1 MSIEDVVL
9 IATVRDEI
17 RTSRQ
22 KKSPRDTAWIRS
34 LIEAAQVRMVDH
46 VASGDFTT
54 DVTPVISENEAA
66 EEEQPPMEPVTSKV
80 NNFDST
86 KEVKVPRTVGMHGGD
101 EHSVSLWV

>member
-17 RTSRQ
+17 RTSWQ
-22 KKSPRDTAWIRS
+22 KKSSRDTAWIRS

-54 DVTPVISENEAA
+54 DVNPLISENEAA
-66 EEEQPPMEPVTSKV
+66 EKEPPMEPVTSKA

-86 KEVKVPRTVGMHGGD
+86 KEVKVPKTVGMHGGD

>member
-22 KKSPRDTAWIRS
+22 KKSSRDTAWIRS

-46 VASGDFTT
+46 VASDDFTT
-54 DVTPVISENEAA
+54 DVIPLIPENEAA
-66 EEEQPPMEPVTSKV
+66 EKEPPMEPVTSKV

-86 KEVKVPRTVGMHGGD
+86 KEVKVPKTVGMHGGD